1 MVTSRMTGTFR
12 FLACDLLSCAAEGA
26 GSGPAFTQTT
36 NSSVERTRNAD
47 APSGTPGFSDEARE
61 NQQQPRAQ
69 EPTTDAGCSV
79 RGFFHETWSE
89 TSQFGR
95 GLKAVPRR
103 VIRLRNFQ
111 WELPI
116 LAATCVVIAKRDR

>member
-12 FLACDLLSCAAEGA
+12 FLACSLLICAAEVY

-36 NSSVERTRNAD
+36 NSSVERTRDAE

-69 EPTTDAGCSV
+69 ELTTDAGCSV

-89 TSQFGR
+89 TSQFAR

-103 VIRLRNFQ
+103 LIPPRHLECR
-111 WELPI
+111 LPI